1 MRIDG
6 HKFSSTDD
14 KIDAI
19 AITSDRLTG
28 RGGLV
33 LFSRYLSSIKINPH
47 LDRLFGS
54 MRRSG
59 KGLPVRALFKQLF
72 CFLLDGTSRHLV
84 YFDELKRDAG
94 YAGAIETTPS
104 AMASSHQVKRF
115 FARFSWHRI
124 WLFRRLLQQMF
135 LWRLHIENPEVI
147 VLGVDTMVMDNS
159 ESDVRHGVE
168 PTYKRGV
175 KGFQPLHV
183 TWGRYLID
191 AVFRGGSKH
200 SVRWAAHES
209 GGLKSL

>member
-6 HKFSSTDD
+6 HKFTSTDD

-33 LFSRYLSSIKINPH
+33 LFSRYLSSIKIYPH

-59 KGLPVRALFKQLF
+59 KGLPVSALFKQLF

-84 YFDELKRDAG
+84 YFDELERDAG
-94 YAGAIETTPS
+94 YAAAIETTPS

-115 FARFSWHRI
+115 FARFSWQRI
-124 WLFRRLLQQMF
+124 WLFRSLLQQLF
-135 LWRLHIENPEVI
+135 LWRLHKEQPEV
-147 VLGVDTMVMDNS
+147 VTLGVDTMVMDNS
-159 ESDVRHGVE
+159 ESEVRHGVE

-183 TWGRYLID
+183 TSRSRSTG
-191 AVFRGGSKH
+191 
-200 SVRWAAHES
+200 AAI
-209 GGLKSL
+209 